1 MLLQKI
7 NNLENTNKE
16 ILNKLNSTETR
27 TTTNFQEPLP
37 TIGPRLQKIN
47 PETLQLIKVYETV
60 TECMKEDSAIKRP
73 SIHKAVEE
81 NLVYKGFRWMYIDR
95 ELDPNILYNIQPNK
109 KSKSQNLGYIAKL
122 NATKLLS
129 PLSETPPTPPP
140 VLIIA
145 VPLAYLVP
153 KPEAELHAH
162 ACGYDIGGWLEV
174 IIASIAS
181 VQVNPPGVPVGLKRL
196 DGLAYRVPYPDADQ
210 GQTYK

>member
-1 MLLQKI
+1 
-7 NNLENTNKE
+7 
-16 ILNKLNSTETR
+16 
-27 TTTNFQEPLP
+27 LP
-37 TIGPRLQKIN
+37 TNPVEGLEYAVPN
-47 PETLQLIKVYETV
+47 PEADDQGYNL
-60 TECMKEDSAIKRP
+60 TEG
-73 SIHKAVEE
+73 V
-81 NLVYKGFRWMYIDR
+81 V
-95 ELDPNILYNIQPNK
+95 
-109 KSKSQNLGYIAKL
+109 AKL

-162 ACGYDIGGWLEV
+162 ACGNDMGGWLEV
-174 IIASIAS
+174 IIASTAS